1 MVDEFYELIV
11 GESGFVVEVR
21 CNYSFND
28 DKYSRIK
35 IILSSLVEEW
45 KRYDNVPK
53 KAMLAIVEL
62 MICLVGGN
70 RFLSEEEMMKLE
82 DASIEINGLL
92 NCLYKTI

>member
-1 MVDEFYELIV
+1 
-11 GESGFVVEVR
+11 
-21 CNYSFND
+21 
-28 DKYSRIK
+28 
-35 IILSSLVEEW
+35 
-45 KRYDNVPK
+45 
-53 KAMLAIVEL
+53 MLAIVEL